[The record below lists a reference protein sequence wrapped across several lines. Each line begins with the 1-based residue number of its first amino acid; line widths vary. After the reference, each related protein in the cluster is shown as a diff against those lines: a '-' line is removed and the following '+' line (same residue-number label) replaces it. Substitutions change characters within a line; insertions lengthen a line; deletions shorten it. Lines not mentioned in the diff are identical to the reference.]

1 MDKELLKRI
10 NKLNK
15 EQLQAVNHID
25 NPCLVIAGAGS
36 GKTEV
41 LSVRLAKLIIED
53 GVNPENILV
62 VTFTK
67 EAKENMVKRL
77 KPLVGEERAKK
88 LYIGTF
94 HSICLRI
101 LKETKTLKDG
111 VTIMTSWKQEQIISK
126 AMDNLKIYKINK
138 EELLDWIG
146 IQKTALRGWTSNFY
160 EFYSTEEYPK
170 LDEYIQLY
178 REYEN
183 LKKRENLLD
192 FGDMILKTYDLLENK
207 KEIRT
212 AYSLKFEQICIDEAQ
227 DSSEALFDIIK
238 LLAEK
243 HNNVFMVGDVRQSIY
258 GFANAKV
265 ERLLT
270 FEKEWTNSRVI
281 YLTKNYRST
290 ESIVELGNRLT
301 NYNKHKFMQ
310 GNAVAHREIGVKPM
324 FKACLDEY
332 SEADFVAN
340 EIIKLRKRGV
350 KYKDMAVLYRVNT
363 QSIPFELVFR
373 KHNIPFVVFTNNE
386 FFERKEIQLV
396 IAYLQLALDNKN
408 DIAFRQIYN
417 TPYRGFNK
425 DFLDRLNAY
434 AYNRKISLLQ
444 ALKTC
449 PVVRE
454 STKWINESRDLYKK
468 IEQITKLTIL
478 YKYDVSRIVEEV
490 LYSTNLYQ
498 YYKEKT
504 NGEDSSII
512 DTLESFIQLGE
523 RFKSVERFVNYCVKG
538 IMEAKSSTNRGNR
551 VKLMTC
557 HKSKGMEFKVTFCVG
572 VSQGLMPYKKSLDDI
587 HRYNEER
594 RLCYVSIT
602 RAEDK
607 LYITY
612 PMIYKNKDMPLSD
625 FMKELVDRNKLKKIE
640 DEVYMN
646 TTDLQKEKETKKET
660 IVEQVSLLF

>member
-243 HNNVFMVGDVRQSIY
+243 HNNIFMVGDVRQSIY

-310 GNAVAHREIGVKPM
+310 GNAVAHREIGVKPI

-363 QSIPFELVFR
+363 QSISFELVFR

-408 DIAFRQIYN
+408 DMAFRQIYN

-504 NGEDSSII
+504 DGEDNSIV
-512 DTLESFIQLGE
+512 DTLESFILLGE
-523 RFKSVERFVNYCVKG
+523 KFKSIDTFTKYCVKG
-538 IMEAKSSTNRGNR
+538 IAEAKSSTNRGDK

-557 HKSKGMEFKVTFCVG
+557 HKSKGMEFKITFCIG
-572 VSQGLMPYKKSLDDI
+572 IAQGLMPYKKSLEDTY
-587 HRYNEER
+587 RYNEER
-594 RLCYVSIT
+594 RLCYVGIT
-602 RAEDK
+602 RAEDI

-612 PMIYKNKDMPLSD
+612 PMVYKSKDIALSD
-625 FMKELVDRNKLKKIE
+625 FMREMLDIDELKKVENEI
-640 DEVYMN
+640 YMD
-646 TTDLQKEKETKKET
+646 TTDLQDEKKVEKET
-660 IVEQVSLLF
+660 IAEQMSLIF